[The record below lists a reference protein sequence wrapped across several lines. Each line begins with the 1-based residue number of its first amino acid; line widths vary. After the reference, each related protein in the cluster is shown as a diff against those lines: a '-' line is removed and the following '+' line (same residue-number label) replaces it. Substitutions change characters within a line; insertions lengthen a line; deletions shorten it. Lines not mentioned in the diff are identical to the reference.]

1 MISKIISFLLS
12 VLLMSIA
19 ATGLVLV
26 LSFVIKPFGLW
37 VVANIAIT
45 EGLYIGLLLLVFVYM
60 IKKMI
65 ENFLE
70 YMAKRNAKKFIER
83 FCKDDIKATMEAIK
97 ANESISK
104 RREQLLK
111 ENKDIVAKFMSGALP
126 VSNEVKEALK
136 KYPDGEENFK

>member
-12 VLLMSIA
+12 VLLTSIA

-60 IKKMI
+60 VKKMI

-70 YMAKRNAKKFIER
+70 YMAKRNAKKAIER
-83 FCKDDIKATMEAIK
+83 FCKDDIKETMEAIK

-111 ENKDIVAKFMSGALP
+111 ENKDLVKKYMNGDLP
-126 VSNEVKEALK
+126 LSKEVKEALK